1 MKSQHTYDEI
11 RVRFDTEAGYWKL
24 HTIRGDQRN
33 IIPLAVKPEATI
45 REAIEVAIQATDWRL
60 TVEDFTFDRD
70 DLYDTFAF
78 WEREAVA
85 C

>member
-1 MKSQHTYDEI
+1 MSQHTYDEI
-11 RVRFDTEAGYWKL
+11 RVLFDTGAGLWKL
-24 HTIRGDQRN
+24 HTITRRQRN

-70 DLYDTFAF
+70 DAYDTFAW
-78 WEREAVA
+78 WEREAVT